1 MAVNFTGITFSLL
14 RWLTLT
20 PYGHLWMDL
29 LLLVLNI
36 SPKLRF
42 LKIQYVF
49 PYRPGSLPLSW
60 KKPSYVP
67 KCLSSSLEIF
77 LWEKYRGSEEDKQL
91 TRYILAN
98 SNCLKKAKIIFTS
111 TFLLEEKE
119 TMEKELEA
127 MPRVSMM
134 SQLLCE

>member
-42 LKIQYVF
+42 LKIQYFHIDLEVSHCRGRNRAMF
-49 PYRPGSLPLSW
+49 LNACRP
-60 KKPSYVP
+60 V
-67 KCLSSSLEIF
+67 
-77 LWEKYRGSEEDKQL
+77 
-91 TRYILAN
+91 
-98 SNCLKKAKIIFTS
+98 
-111 TFLLEEKE
+111 
-119 TMEKELEA
+119 
-127 MPRVSMM
+127 
-134 SQLLCE
+134 